1 MRTECL
7 FLGNETSVKMF
18 DHLFFL
24 HSSFVS
30 LSSLSERLR
39 NHVFISRGTNTE
51 IHHHLDVISVGESSK
66 EKFLNLRSYPLI

>member
-1 MRTECL
+1 MRTERL
-7 FLGNETSVKMF
+7 FLGNETSVNMF

-24 HSSFVS
+24 HSFVS

-39 NHVFISRGTNTE
+39 NRVFISRGTNTE

-66 EKFLNLRSYPLI
+66 EKFLN